1 MVVILNLQHPP
12 FKDVRVRR
20 ALSGYA
26 IDRQAIAQTAPLGQ
40 AQPVW
45 SFVPPGSRGRI
56 DFEEQF
62 PYDREMAKALPKE
75 AGFDPKKPLRYVI
88 ITHGAEA
95 ALPAIATIMKK
106 QYAKLGVELT
116 VDVIERPIFL

>member
-1 MVVILNLQHPP
+1 M
-12 FKDVRVRR
+12 
-20 ALSGYA
+20 
-26 IDRQAIAQTAPLGQ
+26 
-40 AQPVW
+40 W

-75 AGFDPKKPLRYVI
+75 AGFDPKNPLRYVI

-116 VDVIERPIFL
+116 VDVIDRPIFLRRLTRDRAWEQTVNLTGAALDS